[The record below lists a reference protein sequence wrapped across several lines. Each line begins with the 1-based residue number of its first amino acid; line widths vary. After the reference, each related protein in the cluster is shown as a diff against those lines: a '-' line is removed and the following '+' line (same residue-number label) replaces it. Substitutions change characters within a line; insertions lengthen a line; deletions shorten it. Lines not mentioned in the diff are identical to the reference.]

1 MHNADVS
8 WQNLN
13 AEEVNIGKTLFAT
26 VFGFV
31 ILWIP
36 ANIILLPS
44 YLIVDSFN
52 FPCVISLIG
61 TLLVSTSSCLNPFI
75 CGFMNRALRNEFK
88 KCWIPR
94 KPQSVG
100 TGSN

>member
-1 MHNADVS
+1 MHNADVT

-13 AEEVNIGKTLFAT
+13 AEEVNISKTLFAT

-36 ANIILLPS
+36 ANIILLLS
-44 YLIVDSFN
+44 YLMVDSFN
-52 FPCVISLIG
+52 FSCVISLIG
-61 TLLVSTSSCLNPFI
+61 TLLVFTSSCLNPFI
-75 CGFMNRALRNEFK
+75 YAFMNRALRNEFK
-88 KCWIPR
+88 KCLILR

-100 TGSN
+100 RDSN